1 MNYEIYYTKKA
12 LKDLKKYKKKNNKE
26 YSKLKEDIEKLE
38 TNPYKTEN
46 INIKSSKCPRCKR
59 MKSGNYRIIYVIH
72 SKNHEVEIVKVIE
85 RKKDYREF

>member
-1 MNYEIYYTKKA
+1 MNYEIYYTKNA
-12 LKDLKKYKKKNNKE
+12 LKDLKRYKKKNNSD
-26 YSKLKEDIEKLE
+26 YIKLKRNIEKLE

-72 SKNHEVEIVKVIE
+72 SKINKVEIVKIIE
-85 RKKDYREF
+85 RKKRL